1 MQTQF
6 DVLVVSAN
14 IEDRKALI
22 KVLESLSGNVFSCS
36 NLAQAREVI
45 AHRPM
50 DIAFCDEQLADGS
63 YRDLVGFTR
72 SRAMTL
78 PLVVTTHVGEW
89 KEYLEATDLGAFDMI
104 PFPLR
109 PTDVELTVIRA
120 MRGVEQKAAAAAA

>member
-1 MQTQF
+1 MKTQF

-36 NLAQAREVI
+36 NLAQARGVI
-45 AHRPM
+45 AHRSM
-50 DIAFCDEQLADGS
+50 DIAFCDEQLPDGS
-63 YRDLVGFTR
+63 YRDLVDSIR

>member
-6 DVLVVSAN
+6 DVLVVSAS

-36 NLAQAREVI
+36 NLAQARDVI

-50 DIAFCDEQLADGS
+50 NLVFCDEHLPDGS
-63 YRDLVGFTR
+63 YRDMVELLR
-72 SRAMTL
+72 NRDISL
-78 PLVVTTHVGEW
+78 PVVVTTHVGEW
-89 KEYLEATDLGAFDMI
+89 KEYLEATELGAFDMI

-120 MRGVEQKAAAAAA
+120 MRGEELKAAAAAA

>member
-14 IEDRKALI
+14 IEDRNALI

-45 AHRPM
+45 VRRPM
-50 DIAFCDEQLADGS
+50 DIAFCDEQLPDGS
-63 YRDLVGFTR
+63 YRDLVDSIR